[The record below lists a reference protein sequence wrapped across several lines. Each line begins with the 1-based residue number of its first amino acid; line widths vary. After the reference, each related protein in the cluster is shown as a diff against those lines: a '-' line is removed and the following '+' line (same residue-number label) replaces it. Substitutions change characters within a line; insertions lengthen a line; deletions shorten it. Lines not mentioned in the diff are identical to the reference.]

1 MNLRELVLDMLIEL
15 EKGKVYSNILIR
27 NVLDKYDYLP
37 AKDKA
42 FIKRVTEGVL
52 ERRIQIDYVINAY
65 SKIPVEKMKPLIRN
79 LLRMS
84 VYQLLFMDGVP
95 DSAVCNEAVKLAA
108 KRKFQSLKGFVNG
121 VLRNIARRKEEPA
134 PDKQAHPIEYL
145 SVTYS
150 MPEHFIN
157 DWMKTYGEERTE
169 KMLQAMLEIHPVT
182 IRLKESLS
190 AKEKEALFLEM
201 GKRGIGV
208 EAHPYLP
215 YAYRLSHVNLT
226 GCTKKSEGRFWSGG

>member
-1 MNLRELVLDMLIEL
+1 MNLRELVLDMLMEL

-95 DSAVCNEAVKLAA
+95 DSAVCNEAVKLAV
-108 KRKFQSLKGFVNG
+108 KKGFGNFIRDHSLDEFPQFLNVLKGDPQK
-121 VLRNIARRKEEPA
+121 RRKLYFW
-134 PDKQAHPIEYL
+134 K
-145 SVTYS
+145 
-150 MPEHFIN
+150 
-157 DWMKTYGEERTE
+157 W
-169 KMLQAMLEIHPVT
+169 
-182 IRLKESLS
+182 
-190 AKEKEALFLEM
+190 AK
-201 GKRGIGV
+201 
-208 EAHPYLP
+208 
-215 YAYRLSHVNLT
+215 
-226 GCTKKSEGRFWSGG
+226 GG